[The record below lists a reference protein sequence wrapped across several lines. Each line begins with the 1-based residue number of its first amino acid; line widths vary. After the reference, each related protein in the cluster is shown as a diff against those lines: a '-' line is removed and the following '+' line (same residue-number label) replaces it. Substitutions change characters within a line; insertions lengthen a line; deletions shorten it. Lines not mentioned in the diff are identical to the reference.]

1 MKINTR
7 FLYVVILCLL
17 MVSLIITG
25 CKKNETQTDTN
36 IFKSITIQEAANL
49 VEENIN
55 NPDFIILDVR
65 TPSEFAEGH
74 IKGAINIDFYS
85 ETFRDELDVLNKTK
99 IYFVYCRS
107 GNRSGQAMEIM
118 KSLGFS
124 TVYNLSAAGMG
135 DWIANGL
142 PYKTASGT
150 E

>member
-25 CKKNETQTDTN
+25 RKKNETQTDTN